1 MVKVKQDRHLL
12 GEMSILAKM
21 MRLRKN
27 KPRVLIRLL
36 NRFENRIKSRKM
48 GKFKLVRLLLR
59 KRIPTNLS
67 PKKTI
72 LKIKRLLPT
81 EKTRMKS
88 TKKRSKK
95 ERDIGPKKTRRSSA
109 TTVSSSVIWPKSAR
123 MTPKG

>member
-59 KRIPTNLS
+59 KRIQTNLS